1 MGPRIYPSQQ
11 DTNLT
16 AKGSL
21 ILTKSTVDAIEVY
34 VNGTIVNKQFSVING
49 LYSYG
54 INIGDVIDITS
65 IINKSISITRKDYT
79 TDDNNGNNGIINTFI
94 TGVTNVLLYTFTATT
109 SPSSYNFEYLISMTP
124 TPTPTPTP
132 EPTKNMTLKFKFDS
146 DVIPYLGAS
155 ATFNQKNSNVAVY
168 VDPYSQFYFP
178 PLIPSDIIFSGD
190 TTGSTFNLGNLVIS
204 TVDQTTN
211 ITVGYGFCYSGLSS
225 NSWIRWK
232 EAIYDIYVDNVL
244 VDNSIIDMGGFINR
258 MELCG
263 TDTYV
268 YGNNTGN
275 FNNLFGNEMLVVQKQ
290 VIEIY
295 GPTTAQFAPEASGKT
310 YACYSA
316 STYTFAA
323 KTDVLADM
331 NDIKGSIISTLAPN
345 GYFYLSKGG
354 QVRKYQRRGTTD
366 EAVSTADPIESCV
379 PPSPPANVTVQYR
392 YVGTGGSTSVI
403 KNVSNIL
410 GQFFDGTTLYNAT
423 FTSLSWSGSTD
434 TTQTQSLTLPYTGS
448 YEIII
453 RRRICRSNII
463 GQTIDNRIIKFLING
478 TEVLSST
485 LTGNIPIPVCPTNS
499 SSTINLGSASIS
511 DGDVLQF
518 YYEDD
523 L

>member
-21 ILTKSTVDAIEVY
+21 ILTTSTANSIEIY
-34 VNGTIVNKQFSVING
+34 VNSTIVNKQFSIING

-54 INIGDVIDITS
+54 INIGDVVTITS
-65 IINKSISITRKDYT
+65 IVNKSFNVTRKDYT
-79 TDDNNGNNGIINTFI
+79 TDDNNGNSGIVDTFI
-94 TGVTNVLLYTFTATT
+94 TGVTNVSSFTFTATT

-132 EPTKNMTLKFKFDS
+132 LPTKNMDLKFRFDS
-146 DVIPYLGAS
+146 DIIPYLGAS
-155 ATFNQKNSNVAVY
+155 ATFNQKNTNLTVI
-168 VDPYSQFYFP
+168 VDPYNQYFSL
-178 PLIPSDIIFSGD
+178 PLSPNQIIFSGD
-190 TTGSTFNLGNLVIS
+190 TTGSTLNLGNLIIS
-204 TVDQTTN
+204 TVDSTTN
-211 ITVGYGFCYSGLSS
+211 LTVGYGFCYSGLSS

-232 EAIYDIYVDNVL
+232 EAIYDVYVDNVL
-244 VDNSIIDMGGFINR
+244 VDNSIIDMSGFINR

-268 YGNNTGN
+268 YGNITGN
-275 FNNLFGNEMLVVQKQ
+275 FNNLFGDEMLVVQKQ

-323 KTDVLADM
+323 NSNVLSDM
-331 NDIKGSIISTLAPN
+331 NDIKGSIITSLAPN
-345 GYFYLSKGG
+345 GYFYLSKDG

-366 EAVSTADPIESCV
+366 EAVASNPVELCV

-392 YVGTGGSTSVI
+392 YVGTGGSTSVS
-403 KNVSNIL
+403 KNVSNLI
-410 GQFFDGTTLYNAT
+410 GQFYDGTTLYNAT

-463 GQTIDNRIIKFLING
+463 GQTIDNRYIKFFING
-478 TEVLSST
+478 TEVLSTT
-485 LTGNIPIPVCPTNS
+485 LTGNITIPVCPTNS
-499 SSTINLGSASIS
+499 SSTINLGTATIS
-511 DGDVLQF
+511 DGDILQF